1 MSIPSPVARFTA
13 PPPEIFSERTPPYSP
28 EAELAVLGGMMMDAD
43 ALSKAIEVVDDT
55 MFHREGNRRIFR
67 AMVRIFE
74 RGDVI
79 DFVTLPEELRTAG
92 DLDSAGGLSFLS
104 TLVDA
109 VPTAANIEYHAKIVR
124 EKALLRRLIEAAT
137 GIIQDTYAGQS
148 DVEDL
153 LDDAEQRIFQ
163 IAQTHDRKGFVWIKE
178 ILWPT
183 FEKIEQLQNNSS
195 SVTGVATGFG
205 DLDEITAGFQPGD
218 LIIVAARPSMGKC
231 LAHDAE
237 ILLEDGSVTT
247 IEEIYRARSARLLTL
262 DERWKFAITEPS
274 AFVDDGEKPVFR
286 VTTRLGRTVETTL
299 THPFLTIDG
308 WKPLSEVAVGDHV
321 AVPRRL
327 EVFGG
332 DEMRDCEVE
341 LLAYLIGDGNLTG
354 ANPRFTN
361 ADARLREE
369 FTTAVAEFG
378 GVVATEDARETRTTT
393 LRVRRDPAYAR
404 AQRNG
409 FAARFGAR
417 VAAERGAGCRVAA
430 ATVVTASAVS
440 TWAHGTSAPSTAL
453 LEPVADALGMAP
465 ADLAPDG
472 VDALIRAERNALTT
486 WLEDL
491 GLMGKNA
498 AGKFVP
504 APVFTLVRPQV
515 ALFLNRLFA
524 TDGWATV
531 LASGQAQLGYATV
544 SERLA
549 RQLQHLLLRFGVIA
563 QLRRREVK
571 YRDGRR
577 TAWQL
582 DVTDAESIRTFARE
596 IGIFGKE
603 EALGRAVAAVGAKR
617 YQTNRDLIPRGVW
630 ARIEAAGGEESWAS
644 LARRAGIEGWTNV
657 HAGRR
662 SLSRRRL
669 RAFADAL
676 DNAELR
682 ALADSDVYWDEV
694 VSIEP
699 LGMRQVYDLTIPDTH
714 NFVANDVCVH
724 NTAFTLNIA
733 QHAAISAKAPVAFF
747 SLEMSKESL
756 VQRVLCAEARVD
768 ASRLRRGRLMDDE
781 YARLATAAGYLNT
794 APIYIDD
801 TAGISV
807 LEMRAKA
814 RRLKSDRPDL
824 AMIIVDYLQLMV
836 GKGKTENRQQEVSEI
851 SRGLKALAKELN
863 VPVVALSQLSRAV
876 ESRPDKRPM
885 MSDLRECVPGDT
897 LVVLS
902 DGSRVPIRELVGTT
916 PRVVAVSEK
925 GELVHAQ
932 SDLVW
937 SVGRKPVLRVRLASG
952 RTSRCTAQHRVLGG
966 AGWVHAGELAPGDRV
981 ALARRLPEPLEPET
995 WSEARLA
1002 LLGHLVGDGSYLSGQ
1017 PLRYTTA
1024 SEENSRL
1031 VTESAESEFG
1041 VVVNRHA
1048 GRGNWHQ
1055 LVISGN
1061 GNRWHPAGVNLWL
1074 RELGIFGQR
1083 SHQKRLPAGVFRL
1096 RDEQIAVLLRHL
1108 WATDGS
1114 IYARPAEMRGS
1125 SSVYFSTCSPGLAGD
1140 VAALLLRL
1148 GIIAR
1153 IREVPHA
1160 TARPVYTVAVSG
1172 ATDQRRFLD
1181 LVGGFGPRA
1190 EPAARLAEHLA
1201 NVEPNTNVDTLPHE
1215 VFGRVKAAMA
1225 EQGISQRAMAAAR
1238 GTSYGGTAHFDF
1250 APSRAVVAEYAE
1262 LLDDDALRTQAAND
1276 LFWDRVVEVVPDGEE
1291 EVFDL
1296 TVPGPACWLADG
1308 IVSHNSGAIE
1318 QDADVIMFLYRPE
1331 YYFGPTDKEGN
1342 SLEGLAEL
1350 IIGKQRNGATGKI
1363 NLMFRKEFTRFESFS
1378 PRDGG
1383 SSFSPGE

>member
-79 DFVTLPEELRTAG
+79 DFVTLPEELRTTG
-92 DLDSAGGLSFLS
+92 DLDSAGGLTFLS

-195 SVTGVATGFG
+195 SVTGVATGFN

-237 ILLEDGSVTT
+237 ILLENGSVTT

-308 WKPLSEVAVGDHV
+308 WKPLSEVGIGDHV

-332 DEMRDCEVE
+332 EEMRECEVK

-354 ANPRFTN
+354 TNPRFTN
-361 ADARLREE
+361 ADTRLRDE
-369 FTTAVAEFG
+369 FSAAVAEFS
-378 GVVATEDARETRTTT
+378 GVIATEDGRATRTTT
-393 LRVRRDPAYAR
+393 LRVRRDPAYASAESWATEVPR
-404 AQRNG
+404 RTPTIDGSWGIGKTSYVASLLASNG
-409 FAARFGAR
+409 
-417 VAAERGAGCRVAA
+417 VQ
-430 ATVVTASAVS
+430 
-440 TWAHGTSAPSTAL
+440 AL
-453 LEPVADALGMAP
+453 VL
-465 ADLAPDG
+465 DG
-472 VDALIRAERNALTT
+472 RNALTA
-486 WLEDL
+486 WLDGL

-531 LASGQAQLGYATV
+531 LASGQAQLGYETV

-549 RQLQHLLLRFGVIA
+549 RQLQHLLLRFRVIA

-582 DVTDAESIRTFARE
+582 DITDAESIRTFARE

-630 ARIEAAGGEESWAS
+630 ARIEAAKGEESWAS

-657 HAGRR
+657 HAGKR

-676 DNAELR
+676 DDTELR

-694 VSIEP
+694 VSVEP
-699 LGMRQVYDLTIPDTH
+699 LGMRQVYDLTIPATH

-851 SRGLKALAKELN
+851 SRGLKALAKELD

-885 MSDLRECVPGDT
+885 MSDLRECVPGET

-902 DGSRVPIRELVGTT
+902 DGRRVPIRELVGTT
-916 PRVVAVSEK
+916 PRVVAVSEQ

-932 SDLVW
+932 ADLVW

-952 RTSRCTAQHRVLGG
+952 RTLRCTAQHRVLGG

-1024 SEENSRL
+1024 SEENSRM
-1031 VTESAESEFG
+1031 VTEAAEAEFG

-1096 RDEQIAVLLRHL
+1096 RDEQIAILLRHL
-1108 WATDGS
+1108 WATDGA

-1148 GIIAR
+1148 GIMAR

-1160 TARPVYTVAVSG
+1160 TARPVFAVAVSG
-1172 ATDQRRFLD
+1172 AADQRRFLD
-1181 LVGGFGPRA
+1181 VVGGFGPRA
-1190 EPAARLAEHLA
+1190 EPAARLAEQLA
-1201 NVEPNTNVDTLPHE
+1201 DVEPNTNVDTLPHE

-1276 LFWDRVVEVVPDGEE
+1276 LFWDRVVEVAPDGEE

-1296 TVPGPACWLADG
+1296 TVPGPANWLADG